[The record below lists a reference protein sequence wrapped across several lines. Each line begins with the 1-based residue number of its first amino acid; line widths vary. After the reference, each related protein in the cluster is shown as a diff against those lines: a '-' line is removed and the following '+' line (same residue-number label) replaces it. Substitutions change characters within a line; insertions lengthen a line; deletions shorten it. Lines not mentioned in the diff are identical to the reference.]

1 MLCTTY
7 IKSRKQGGGYASAFC
22 NQLFETHY
30 HLHFLYALI
39 GIYIITPILRI
50 FSKSADMREWRYLLF
65 IFLIY
70 VSIIPTLQMFNIPFC
85 KNIFDYILR
94 FSPRYI
100 SASSG
105 IGYVAFYM
113 TGYYLKRFGLPERI
127 LNLCTVLVLFF
138 GIIEVV
144 GKPYFPEQIA
154 GLGYYD
160 IGTVLGS
167 ITVICWMKRILKK
180 IYFREK
186 TKKLIILLSNWSF
199 GAYLVHDFIL
209 QFFIDNKSCFLITN
223 PLIGLVI
230 AEVIVVSLSF
240 EVSALLNQIP
250 IVKKNLL

>member
-1 MLCTTY
+1 MESENKMKKTQRTIWVDLLRVIAICLMMLYHLCGKGMWWATTEQY
-7 IKSRKQGGGYASAFC
+7 STSFFSAEYRTLIFFHMLSRVCIPVILMISGMFMLDPEKELSIKKLFGHNILRIFLSLFFWNALYALYYVYKIEETGGGYASAFC

-113 TGYYLKRFGLPERI
+113 T
-127 LNLCTVLVLFF
+127 
-138 GIIEVV
+138 
-144 GKPYFPEQIA
+144 A
-154 GLGYYD
+154 G
-160 IGTVLGS
+160 
-167 ITVICWMKRILKK
+167 
-180 IYFREK
+180 
-186 TKKLIILLSNWSF
+186 
-199 GAYLVHDFIL
+199 
-209 QFFIDNKSCFLITN
+209 Q
-223 PLIGLVI
+223 
-230 AEVIVVSLSF
+230 
-240 EVSALLNQIP
+240 
-250 IVKKNLL
+250 